1 MMWCYGLALTHV
13 KLRFTRCLAARHELS
28 QDFNKIVYIDNHQEG
43 VELLTSHLDNYYVF
57 NGLNDLGGKIGAST
71 FFRKNLDNSLSSL
84 WI

>member
-1 MMWCYGLALTHV
+1 
-13 KLRFTRCLAARHELS
+13 LAARHELS